1 MAQQDQA
8 GNDPAATLANAQGE
22 GVAERVELRDGDARQ
37 LPFDDQTFDIVVS
50 SLALHNLPEAAG
62 RAAAVGEIVRVL
74 KPGGLVTLLDFRY
87 TKQYAAALA
96 AAGIADVHRSQRRF
110 GMYPPVRVVT
120 GTKA

>member
-1 MAQQDQA
+1 M
-8 GNDPAATLANAQGE
+8 P
-22 GVAERVELRDGDARQ
+22 
-37 LPFDDQTFDIVVS
+37 FDIVVS

-74 KPGGLVTLLDFRY
+74 KPGGLVALLDFRN

-96 AAGIADVHRSQRRF
+96 AAGIADLHRSQRRF